1 MKGVLFS
8 VFLIMASLPE
18 LYGQEGATEQ
28 IRWMSWDE
36 AVAMQAA
43 DLQKYTKD
51 KTTNPPPKKIFLD
64 IYTGW
69 CGWCK
74 KMGISKENGKL

>member
-51 KTTNPPPKKIFLD
+51 KS
-64 IYTGW
+64 YT
-69 CGWCK
+69 
-74 KMGISKENGKL
+74 SV